1 MSTAD
6 YITYIGLFVFVLATQ
21 LGRRQVSA
29 RKLVMPL
36 VLVGAI
42 GAKYL
47 VHLPAGSMG
56 HLLEAGGLLAGLI
69 FGFASIAVV
78 KVSADPATGRPYTTA
93 GWGYAAVWTVAL
105 AGRMAF
111 AYGSAHWFTAPL
123 AAFSAANHV
132 PGTAYAAAF
141 VLMVL
146 AMIAVRSTAVAL
158 RSYRTG
164 APVDWN
170 GLSQKGIGRRIAQR
184 INQRINNSHS
194 F

>member
-1 MSTAD
+1 MHTVD

-21 LGRRQVSA
+21 LGRRQISA

-36 VLVGAI
+36 VLVGGI

-47 VHLPAGSMG
+47 VHLPAGSMS
-56 HLLEAGGLLAGLI
+56 HLLELGGLAVGLL
-69 FGFASIAVV
+69 FGLASIAVV
-78 KVSADPATGRPYTTA
+78 KVSADPATGRPYTKA

-111 AYGSAHWFTAPL
+111 AYGSTHWFTAPL
-123 AAFSAANHV
+123 AGFSAAHHV
-132 PGTAYAAAF
+132 AGTAYAAAF

-146 AMIAVRSTAVAL
+146 TMIAVRSAAVAI
-158 RSYRTG
+158 RSHHAG

-170 GLSQKGIGRRIAQR
+170 ELTRKGIGRRITQHT
-184 INQRINNSHS
+184 NNRHS

>member
-1 MSTAD
+1 MNTAD

-21 LGRRQVSA
+21 LGHRQITA

-36 VLVGAI
+36 VLVAGI

-47 VHLPAGSMG
+47 VHLPAGSMS
-56 HLLEAGGLLAGLI
+56 HLLELGGLVAGLV
-69 FGFASIAVV
+69 FGLASIAVV
-78 KVSADPATGRPYTTA
+78 KVSANPATGRPSTTA
-93 GWGYAAVWTVAL
+93 GFGYATVWSIAL
-105 AGRMAF
+105 AVRMAF
-111 AYGSAHWFTAPL
+111 AYGSTHWFAGPL
-123 AAFSAANHV
+123 AAFSIAHHV

-146 AMIAVRSTAVAL
+146 AMIAVRSAAVAI
-158 RSYRTG
+158 RSHHAG

-170 GLSQKGIGRRIAQR
+170 ELTQKGIGRRISQR
-184 INQRINNSHS
+184 LAATTHDRG